1 MHVGWLVRLRAP
13 AGWPSRHRRRVAV
26 APLSRHRRT
35 RLIAIHRWLGAAHH
49 VEKQPLYGENLDHDC
64 IKAFERGG
72 TTVSPSN
79 GRCWGD
85 PGNGVQIGWFVWA
98 EALLRRKLNLT

>member
-1 MHVGWLVRLRAP
+1 M
-13 AGWPSRHRRRVAV
+13 
-26 APLSRHRRT
+26 
-35 RLIAIHRWLGAAHH
+35 IAIHRWLGAAHH

-72 TTVSPSN
+72 AIVSPSN

-98 EALLRRKLNLT
+98 EALLRRKLNLA